1 MKINDNNFKLNC
13 IHHIPLFRVLN
24 EEEKNSVF
32 EFVYTK
38 NYKANELIY
47 QPNEKA
53 SSIYIVSSGK
63 IRIYRLAENGKEQLL
78 RILIPGDFTGEL
90 ALFKEGIYEAYA
102 QSIEE
107 TTLCMINH
115 YDFKKLLTKYPL
127 LSTKMLE
134 VLANR
139 LSTSEEQTAW
149 IATETVRDRLI
160 HYLSRIAPLNNQQ
173 EKIIKLDITK
183 KDLASYLGTTPESLS
198 REWSKLERENIIKQI
213 GKNKIKLIGL
223 FFELNSCIII

>member
-1 MKINDNNFKLNC
+1 MKNESNNFKLNC

-24 EEEKNSVF
+24 EDEKNSVF
-32 EFVYTK
+32 DFVYTK
-38 NYKANELIY
+38 KYKAGELIY
-47 QPNEKA
+47 RPNEKA

-102 QSIEE
+102 ESIED

-139 LSTSEEQTAW
+139 LSSSEEQTAW

-160 HYLSRIAPLNNQQ
+160 HYLSRIAPLNNEH
-173 EKIIKLDITK
+173 EKIINLNITK

-198 REWSKLERENIIKQI
+198 REWTKLENENIIKQL
-213 GKNKIKLIGL
+213 NKKKVKLIG
-223 FFELNSCIII
+223 FSFELNSCIIV